1 MAMLLDTLESG
12 RERRPDETGTRPAR
26 PEFGSEAGTGRLA
39 GYALW

>member
-1 MAMLLDTLESG
+1 MLLDTLESG

-26 PEFGSEAGTGRLA
+26 PEFGSEARTGRLA